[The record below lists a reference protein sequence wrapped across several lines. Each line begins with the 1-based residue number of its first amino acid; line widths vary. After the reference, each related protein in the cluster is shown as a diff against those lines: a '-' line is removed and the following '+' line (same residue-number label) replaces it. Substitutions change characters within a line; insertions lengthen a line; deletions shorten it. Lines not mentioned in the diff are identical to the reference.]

1 MHVGRV
7 LSSKMADAIGV
18 YSEREISEILAQV
31 EKILCFEKDK
41 VFNYKVSALNILANL
56 TCSSSF
62 EAAIKFG
69 FLLMHVGLASNLA
82 PDCSPLEIVCEC
94 QESEGTVVYNLVVG
108 DDNVPQVS
116 LLKIE
121 RLGKD
126 DLCADTE
133 ICSDH
138 EVVHTQNTINNPTS
152 NQHGLH
158 DLNSQENLMES
169 TLNKYFNPH
178 SFKPLQKEIISTTM
192 NGKNVLGVI
201 GTGGGKSLT
210 FMLPA
215 VLADQPAIVVVPTL
229 SLIDDLLSRCLT
241 LDIPAC
247 KITGEIPV
255 DIRNSCL
262 EERAKFKL
270 VFCTPEMF
278 ANKNVLE
285 KLMSVHVERIV
296 FDEAHTVCSWG
307 NMFRPQYRSAAN
319 ALAKFPCPKL
329 LLSATIPHQLVL
341 ELSEVFGTLEVIKG
355 TVLRDNMFL
364 HVQEKP
370 SGNKFYDELAQYIL
384 NRKDECGIV
393 YSVFP
398 SDVLK
403 IHSEL
408 LKRNVMCVQYHGQ
421 LSQPVKE
428 ASFQKWTSGEVKVM
442 VAKTSFGMG
451 VDNRNVRF
459 IIDN

>member
-1 MHVGRV
+1 MGRV
-7 LSSKMADAIGV
+7 LSSKMAAVIGV

-69 FLLMHVGLASNLA
+69 FLLMHVGLPSNLA

-94 QESEGTVVYNLVVG
+94 QEREGTVVYNLVVG
-108 DDNVPQVS
+108 DDNVPRVS

-126 DLCADTE
+126 DLCADME

-138 EVVHTQNTINNPTS
+138 EVVHMQNTINNPTS

-169 TLNKYFNPH
+169 TLNKYFNPQ

-192 NGKNVLGVI
+192 NSKNVLGVI

-210 FMLPA
+210 LMLPA
-215 VLADQPAIVVVPTL
+215 VLADKPTIVVVPML

-255 DIRNSCL
+255 DVRNSCL

-307 NMFRPQYRSAAN
+307 KS
-319 ALAKFPCPKL
+319 
-329 LLSATIPHQLVL
+329 
-341 ELSEVFGTLEVIKG
+341 
-355 TVLRDNMFL
+355 TVL
-364 HVQEKP
+364 
-370 SGNKFYDELAQYIL
+370 
-384 NRKDECGIV
+384 
-393 YSVFP
+393 
-398 SDVLK
+398 
-403 IHSEL
+403 
-408 LKRNVMCVQYHGQ
+408 Q
-421 LSQPVKE
+421 L
-428 ASFQKWTSGEVKVM
+428 F
-442 VAKTSFGMG
+442 
-451 VDNRNVRF
+451 R
-459 IIDN
+459 